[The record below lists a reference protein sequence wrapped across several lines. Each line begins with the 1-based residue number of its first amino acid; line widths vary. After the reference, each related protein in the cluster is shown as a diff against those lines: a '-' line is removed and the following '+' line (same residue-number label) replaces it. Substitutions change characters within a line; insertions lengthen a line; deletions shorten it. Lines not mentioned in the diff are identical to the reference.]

1 LSRIRARQDYG
12 RVLTTKP
19 GCRRILLTLVV
30 FAALFAPARAEEHH
44 DEVVPELNVFI
55 KLSKQVRL
63 YLLGDVTQGFSPH
76 FTDGEFGAHLDF
88 TLKPILRRELRQGD
102 WERSRYLWVRAG
114 YVVAADLDDRDD
126 ASTTHTILLETT
138 TRLELPGEVWLV
150 NRARVD
156 FRDIDGETSQRYRL
170 RVGIE
175 REFKVCGV
183 VMVPYA
189 QAEIFYDTRF
199 DSWNRQL
206 YQAGVEIELNKRWRI
221 EPYFARQND
230 SRSGS
235 GNVNRIGLVLKSY
248 F

>member
-1 LSRIRARQDYG
+1 MLTKIRR
-12 RVLTTKP
+12 L
-19 GCRRILLTLVV
+19 LLTLVV
-30 FAALFAPARAEEHH
+30 LATLIKPARAEEHH
-44 DEVVPELNVFI
+44 DEFVPELNVFI

-63 YLLGDVTQGFSPH
+63 YFLGDVTQGFSPN
-76 FTDGEFGAHLDF
+76 FTDGEFGAHIDF
-88 TLKPILRRELRQGD
+88 TLKPILRRKLRDGD

-114 YVVAADLDDRDD
+114 YVVSRDLDDREDG
-126 ASTTHTILLETT
+126 STTQTILLETT
-138 TRLELPGEVWLV
+138 ARLELPAQIWLV

-156 FRDIDGETSQRYRL
+156 FRDIDGETSQRYRM

-175 REFKVCGV
+175 REFTVGGV

-206 YQAGVEIELNKRWRI
+206 YQAGVEVELNKHWRI

-230 SRSGS
+230 SRSAS